1 MIKTMGKNQGQI
13 ELIKIVAETG
23 IFFAKC
29 DESFDESERV
39 YIDHYLDK
47 LILNG
52 SITQKQKTELLTNI
66 NSDITLSELVSKTN
80 SLIIRTPAEE
90 RIPLL
95 KTLSYFINGV
105 IMADGVIHPKETK
118 YYTEW
123 KEMLRIS
130 DDTDITEYLV

>member
-1 MIKTMGKNQGQI
+1 MGKNQGQI

-95 KTLSYFINGV
+95 RTLSYFINGV

>member
-1 MIKTMGKNQGQI
+1 MWKNQGLI

-23 IFFAKC
+23 LFFAKC

-47 LILNG
+47 LFLNG
-52 SITQKQKTELLTNI
+52 SITQKQKMELLTKI

-80 SLIIRTPAEE
+80 SFIIRTPAEE
-90 RIPLL
+90 RIPLI

-105 IMADGVIHPKETK
+105 IMADGVIHPNETK

-130 DDTDITEYLV
+130 DDTDITEYLA

>member
-1 MIKTMGKNQGQI
+1 MGKNQGQI

>member
-1 MIKTMGKNQGQI
+1 MGKNQGQI

-90 RIPLL
+90 RIPLI